1 MLTFASHKADLEN
14 VCIDSTVVRAHA
26 CAAGAA
32 NSNAGAQA
40 LGRSRGGFSC
50 KIHALTDALGLP
62 VRFILTGGQAADI
75 TQAIPLM
82 KDIGTTDALLADKGY
97 DANALLDWLGQRDIE
112 AVIPPK
118 ATRKVQRGCDW
129 HTYKERHV
137 IECMFGKLKYFR
149 RIATRYEKKASHF
162 MEMLTFAAVLLWLR

>member
-1 MLTFASHKADLEN
+1 MHRQHRGLG
-14 VCIDSTVVRAHA
+14 A

-32 NSNAGAQA
+32 ANNAPAEA
-40 LGRSRGGFSC
+40 LGRSRGGFGC

-62 VRFILTGGQAADI
+62 VRFSLTGGQAADV

-82 KDIGTTDALLADKGY
+82 KDIGSTGALLADKAY
-97 DANALLDWLGQRDIE
+97 DANALLDWLGPRGIA

-118 ATRKVQRGCDW
+118 TTRKEQRNCDW
-129 HTYKERHV
+129 RMYKERHV

-162 MEMLTFAAVLLWLR
+162 MEMLAFAAVLLWLR